1 MNILPHPLNRLRW
14 TPSHPLYEFDPLQVT
29 PYRRVVGS
37 YVETL
42 AVSVIYT
49 DGDAEMLT
57 PDTPVHKQLRTDPYC
72 IELHYKAGTVIDE
85 RCQYYERPRPKLVTL
100 PTQP

>member
-1 MNILPHPLNRLRW
+1 MKPVPHPLNRLRW

-57 PDTPVHKQLRTDPYC
+57 PDSPDTQAPPGSALHSLLLRST
-72 IELHYKAGTVIDE
+72 GT
-85 RCQYYERPRPKLVTL
+85 
-100 PTQP
+100 

>member
-1 MNILPHPLNRLRW
+1 MNILPHPLNRMRW
-14 TPSHPLYEFDPLQVT
+14 TPSHPLYDLKPDQVT
-29 PYRRVVGS
+29 PYTHTVASYTESLVV
-37 YVETL
+37 T
-42 AVSVIYT
+42 VIYT
-49 DGDAEMLT
+49 DGDAEQLKEGV
-57 PDTPVHKQLRTDPYC
+57 PVHAQLRAEPYC